1 MRQKLCLLLAGL
13 LFLLTGCGTTAPDT
27 QEELPSSSQEV
38 FAMDTYMSVT
48 AYGDQAEEAVSAAIG
63 EIQRLDALWS
73 VGSADSE
80 VSILNDS
87 GSMLLSPETAELVEL
102 SMELFHQTDG
112 AFDITV
118 YPLMA
123 EWGFPS
129 GNYQVPSD
137 QQLEVLLQSVGSDKL
152 DYDPDTCQLTLG
164 ENMAIDL
171 GGIAKGYASNR
182 IMELFADYEVT
193 SGLVSL
199 GGNVQTYQTKPDG
212 SLWRVAIENP
222 DDTIEALADAEYI
235 GVLSTADKAVITSGG
250 YERYFEEDGV
260 RYHHI
265 LDPATGKPANSGL
278 ISVTI
283 VSENGTL
290 ADALST
296 TLFVMGKEKAL
307 DYWRSNSSLF
317 DAVLV
322 EEDGSITIT
331 EGLQDSFDS
340 DLPFECAEK

>member
-1 MRQKLCLLLAGL
+1 
-13 LFLLTGCGTTAPDT
+13 
-27 QEELPSSSQEV
+27 
-38 FAMDTYMSVT
+38 
-48 AYGDQAEEAVSAAIG
+48 
-63 EIQRLDALWS
+63 
-73 VGSADSE
+73 
-80 VSILNDS
+80 
-87 GSMLLSPETAELVEL
+87 
-102 SMELFHQTDG
+102 
-112 AFDITV
+112 
-118 YPLMA
+118 
-123 EWGFPS
+123 
-129 GNYQVPSD
+129 
-137 QQLEVLLQSVGSDKL
+137 
-152 DYDPDTCQLTLG
+152 
-164 ENMAIDL
+164 
-171 GGIAKGYASNR
+171 
-182 IMELFADYEVT
+182 
-193 SGLVSL
+193 
-199 GGNVQTYQTKPDG
+199 
-212 SLWRVAIENP
+212 VAIENP

-331 EGLQDSFDS
+331 EGLKDSFDS